1 MIVYSPFW
9 GEKKTHL
16 NKYNLSHNI
25 VKEEFEHTVAELSKA
40 LISSS
45 S

>member
-9 GEKKTHL
+9 GEKNHL

-25 VKEEFEHTVAELSKA
+25 VKEEFEHIVAELSKA